1 MNNPPLDRETMIK
14 VYKNGTYYNPASKRY
29 GPDANVVCDRCKKSK
44 LDVCIGLQIYDLCL
58 ACVQEINEL
67 LKKKP
72 VTTLPP
78 GLPECSRNPP
88 LTRMIQSQFRPPGSS
103 TSGGMRTNMLQN
115 QFRPNDIATLMVQN
129 QFRPNDDVKSYMQV
143 NQFRYPVTD
152 IRAEMK
158 QNKFIY
164 PEEIDDDDMMSFM
177 IQNQFRK

>member
-14 VYKNGTYYNPASKRY
+14 VYKCGTYHNPASQRY

-44 LDVCIGLQIYDLCL
+44 LDVCIGYQTYDLCL
-58 ACVQEINEL
+58 ACIQEINEL

-72 VTTLPP
+72 ITT
-78 GLPECSRNPP
+78 LPECSRNPP
-88 LTRMIQSQFRPPGSS
+88 LTRMIQSQFRPTGS
-103 TSGGMRTNMLQN
+103 TGGSMMRTNMVQN
-115 QFRPNDIATLMVQN
+115 QFRSNVDTVTLMAQN
-129 QFRPNDDVKSYMQV
+129 QFRPNDDLKSYMQV

-158 QNKFIY
+158 QNKFRHPY
-164 PEEIDDDDMMSFM
+164 GQEEEDDDDMMSFM